1 MNEVVKLLQERLE
14 RMENGIRWEQEAQ
27 VGAITELDARS
38 CAQETTLQHP
48 ASAARRLEQAS
59 HALEQ
64 RLRET
69 GAAVAAAERTLE
81 RLMREASQGWGR

>member
-38 CAQETTLQHP
+38 CAQEKTLQT
-48 ASAARRLEQAS
+48 LQAQQEDLNRQVTHLS
-59 HALEQ
+59 SVCEK
-64 RLRET
+64 
-69 GAAVAAAERTLE
+69 LE
-81 RLMREASQGWGR
+81 RLLQQLNARLKG